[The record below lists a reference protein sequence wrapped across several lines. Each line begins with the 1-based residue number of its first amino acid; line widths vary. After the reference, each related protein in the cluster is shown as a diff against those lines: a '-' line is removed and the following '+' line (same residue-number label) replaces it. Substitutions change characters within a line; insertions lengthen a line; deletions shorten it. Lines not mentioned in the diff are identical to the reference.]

1 LSEHRPSLRTIAAL
15 FLRLSTTGFGGPAA
29 HIAMMHREVVMRR
42 RWVDDQRFLDYV
54 GMTNLIPGPSSTE
67 MAMLVGRHLAGGNG
81 LLVAG
86 ISFIVP
92 AAVIVLGLAWSYVT
106 YGSTPTGEAL
116 LYGIEP
122 VVIAIVTHALIS
134 LAPKALSSPFLFA
147 IGGATAVLYLVG
159 VNELLLLAA
168 AALAGLARG
177 VSPGAGVIVPVA
189 LGVATASRSDV
200 TLSGLFLVLLKV
212 GGVMYGSGYVL
223 LAFLRGELVERLAW
237 LTEQEL
243 LDAIAIG
250 QLTPGPLFTTATFVG
265 YIVAGVAGAVVATVA
280 IFLPSF
286 VLSAA
291 IGRFAQRLRSWP
303 PTAGLLDGVTASAL
317 GLMAGVVLL
326 LIGRAIV
333 DISSAVIALLS
344 FGVLWRFDL
353 NSAWVIAFGALAGVA
368 LAPFR

>member
-29 HIAMMHREVVMRR
+29 HIAMMHREVVLRR
-42 RWVDDQRFLDYV
+42 RWVDDQPFLDYV

-92 AAVIVLGLAWSYVT
+92 AAVIVVGLAWSYVT

-122 VVIAIVTHALIS
+122 VVIAIVAHALIS
-134 LAPKALSSPFLFA
+134 LAPKALSSPLLVA
-147 IGGATAVLYLVG
+147 VGGATAVLYLVG
-159 VNELLLLAA
+159 VNELLLLAT
-168 AALAGLARG
+168 AALVGLARG
-177 VSPGAGVIVPVA
+177 VSPGAGLIVPVA
-189 LGVATASRSDV
+189 FEVGTASRSDAA
-200 TLSGLFLVLLKV
+200 LGGLFLVFLKV
-212 GGVMYGSGYVL
+212 GAVMYGSGYVL

-237 LTEQEL
+237 LTEREL

-265 YIVAGVAGAVVATVA
+265 YILAGAAGAAVATVA

-291 IGRFAQRLRSWP
+291 IGGVAQRLRSWP
-303 PTAGLLDGVTASAL
+303 PTAGLLDSLTASAI
-317 GLMAGVVLL
+317 GLMAGVVVLL
-326 LIGRAIV
+326 AGRAIV
-333 DISSAVIALLS
+333 DIPAAVIAVFS
-344 FGVLWRFDL
+344 FGALWRFNL
-353 NSAWVIAFGALAGVA
+353 NSAWLIGFGALVGVA
-368 LAPFR
+368 LSLFR

>member
-1 LSEHRPSLRTIAAL
+1 LSDRRPSLRTIAAL

-29 HIAMMHREVVMRR
+29 HIAMMHREVVSRR
-42 RWVDDQRFLDYV
+42 RWVDDQRFLDYM

-67 MAMLVGRHLAGGNG
+67 MAMLVGRHLAGGSG
-81 LLVAG
+81 LVIAG
-86 ISFIVP
+86 ISFILP
-92 AAVIVLGLAWSYVT
+92 AAIIVLGLAWSYVT

-122 VVIAIVTHALIS
+122 VVIAIVAHALIS
-134 LAPKALSSPFLFA
+134 LGPKALSGPLLLA
-147 IGGATAVLYLVG
+147 IGAATAILYLVG
-159 VNELLLLAA
+159 VNELLLLAGA
-168 AALAGLARG
+168 AVVGFARG
-177 VSPGAGVIVPVA
+177 FSPAACLIAPVG
-189 LGVATASRSDV
+189 LELVAAPRSDI
-200 TLSGLFLVLLKV
+200 TLSGLFFVLLKIGAV
-212 GGVMYGSGYVL
+212 LYGSGYVL
-223 LAFLRGELVERLAW
+223 LAFLRGELVERLEW
-237 LTEQEL
+237 LTEQQL

-250 QLTPGPLFTTATFVG
+250 QLTPGPVFTTATFIG
-265 YIVAGVAGAVVATVA
+265 YILAGVAGAVVATVA

-317 GLMAGVVLL
+317 GLMAGVVVLL
-326 LIGRAIV
+326 AGRAVV
-333 DISSAVIALLS
+333 DIPAAVIALVS
-344 FGVLWRFDL
+344 FAMLWRFDL